1 MAFSTITEEEQAA
14 MGVTGLS
21 DTPELDTAAMQ
32 AKFDELGNAA
42 IDCIQKI
49 VTELQAETAAASIG
63 AAAPTGITVSTN
75 TLQAILNAIAAV
87 AKEAKDKEH
96 SHANKEVIDALS
108 EDQKSKYDAL
118 VTILG
123 SITALDE
130 ATLIS
135 SKLSIPTSFAVATY
149 VTAFDITE
157 KILAKV
163 FPVGSCYIGF
173 TSPATFLTG
182 STWTEVTDTG
192 ISDSYTVWK
201 RTA

>member
-1 MAFSTITEEEQAA
+1 MAFSTITEKEQAA
-14 MGVTGLS
+14 MGVTGLA

-32 AKFDELGNAA
+32 EKFDELGNAA
-42 IDCIQKI
+42 INCIQKI
-49 VTELQAETAAASIG
+49 VTELEAETAAASIG

-96 SHANKEVIDALS
+96 SHANKDVIDALS
-108 EDQKSKYDAL
+108 AEQKAKYDTL

-123 SITALDE
+123 TITALDE
-130 ATLIS
+130 ETLIS

-163 FPVGSCYIGF
+163 FPVGSCYIGA
-173 TSPATFLTG
+173 TSPATFLLG